1 MDVIEYVEKVSDRK
15 LTVYQKKILK
25 LYTSFPRDARIVMGT
40 QYPIILDSIGK
51 RIDMREKKKQNS
63 KEGER

>member
-1 MDVIEYVEKVSDRK
+1 MNLVEFVEKVLGIK
-15 LTVYQKKILK
+15 LTVCQKKILK

-40 QYPIILDSIGK
+40 QYPIILDSNGK

>member
-1 MDVIEYVEKVSDRK
+1 MDVIEFVEKVLEIK

-25 LYTSFPRDARIVMGT
+25 LYTSFPIDAHIVMGT
-40 QYPIILDSIGK
+40 QYPIILDSNGK

>member
-1 MDVIEYVEKVSDRK
+1 MNLVEFVEKVLGLK

-25 LYTSFPRDARIVMGT
+25 LYTSFPRDARIVMET
-40 QYPIILDSIGK
+40 QYPIILDNNGK

>member
-1 MDVIEYVEKVSDRK
+1 MDVIEFVEKVLGIK

-25 LYTSFPRDARIVMGT
+25 LYTSFPIDARIVMGT
-40 QYPIILDSIGK
+40 QYPIILDSNGK

>member
-1 MDVIEYVEKVSDRK
+1 MDVIEFVEKVLGLK

-25 LYTSFPRDARIVMGT
+25 LYTSFPIDARIVMGT
-40 QYPIILDSIGK
+40 QYPIILDSNGK